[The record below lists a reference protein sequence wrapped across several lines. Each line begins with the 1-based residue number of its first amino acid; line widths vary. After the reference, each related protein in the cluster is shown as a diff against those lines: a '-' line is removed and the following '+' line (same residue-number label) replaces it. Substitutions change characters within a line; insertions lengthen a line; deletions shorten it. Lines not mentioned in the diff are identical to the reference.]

1 MLNIQPLNLGY
12 KLVADFLLLLLQILW
27 QIVLIF
33 VALIPCGSRLHPSLP
48 CKTYPWRISPSYRHK
63 CRCPCLSSRTTSCPT
78 SIFYGTMRPR
88 ACHRPSTTTRGRC
101 NRQTTTTTRPTRGL
115 SSPAEPHLCPAALA
129 ARLEQHLRQLD
140 PQTSQVETPPPPY
153 EGLGLASQQL
163 GLANQPQLPEEG
175 MRNGCREFLNTER
188 NERFLSNHRP
198 SRPGGSS
205 PRARPV
211 PPPRRRRAPSS
222 SSMPTA
228 PPPLTSATDSD

>member
-48 CKTYPWRISPSYRHK
+48 CKTYPWRISPFYRHK

-129 ARLEQHLRQLD
+129 ARLEQHLRQLK
-140 PQTSQVETPPPPY
+140 TKGKVAEIR
-153 EGLGLASQQL
+153 GLPSTNIELFKNGVLHTWVRSDICSVLFSVYFHTLVLLSSDSIVAVHSKSVIWHNMAS
-163 GLANQPQLPEEG
+163 
-175 MRNGCREFLNTER
+175 
-188 NERFLSNHRP
+188 
-198 SRPGGSS
+198 
-205 PRARPV
+205 
-211 PPPRRRRAPSS
+211 
-222 SSMPTA
+222 
-228 PPPLTSATDSD
+228 